1 MTDAVS
7 VAAAPARLT
16 TWTVLRGALSVARAE
31 PGRVFGIALVVFAPF
46 AAVEAAANLLAEQ
59 IRSDSHLGGIVA
71 IALLPATTAAIWGS
85 ALFAGGLE
93 RTIGAHRYGGERHG
107 TLALLR
113 GLPIGRLVLADLA
126 LGAVVFVGYAAFV
139 LPGILAF
146 TLFALAGPMVTI
158 EGRRV
163 IDAFHR
169 SASLVLQRPWLV
181 FSLVTVPVVVE
192 EAIFHELEEYL
203 HAGGRLGTLL
213 GAPVVASLLGAAIG
227 LVEVT
232 LAYELIRLEPRVQP
246 RPAIRR
252 RMLRHAAGAL
262 LGIVIVVATFAF
274 ILPRIADY
282 SQVWG
287 QITALG
293 WPEILALG
301 AATLV
306 SLLAYAPPMM
316 ASLPHL
322 RFRQAFVVTQASA
335 ASSYVLP
342 GGPAVGMAT
351 SFAMLRGWGF
361 TAAAATLA
369 VAVTAVWLQF
379 ALLGLPAIGL
389 ALLAL
394 TGGRQAGVESA
405 GLLGLAAFGV
415 VLAMFTGALSSA
427 RLAQWAGDLAARV
440 VSRALAL
447 VRRAPVTWTG
457 DSFVAFRVRAL
468 GLLRRRWHAL
478 TIATV
483 AQQLALFAV
492 LLVSLRVLGVPDSQV
507 NGVEAFA
514 AWSLVRLLGA
524 LAITPGGIG
533 VVELALTSLLVG
545 FGGARAG
552 TVAAVLVYRVLTIVP
567 TIVLGLLAA
576 ATWRRHHRGALPTL
590 P

>member
-1 MTDAVS
+1 VTDVVS
-7 VAAAPARLT
+7 VELAPPARLDA
-16 TWTVLRGALSVARAE
+16 WRVLRSAFAVARAE
-31 PGRVFGIALVVFAPF
+31 PLRVFGLAVLVFTPF
-46 AAVEAAANLLAEQ
+46 AALEAAAELFASH
-59 IRSDSHLGGIVA
+59 IRSGGDHTAGLIAV
-71 IALLPATTAAIWGS
+71 ALLPATTAMIWGS
-85 ALFAGGLE
+85 SLFAGGLE
-93 RTIGAHRYGGERHG
+93 RTVGAHRRGEEHIG
-107 TLALLR
+107 VLSLLR
-113 GLPIGRLVLADLA
+113 DLPIGRLVVVDLV
-126 LGAVVFVGYAAFV
+126 LGAVVLLGYAALV
-139 LPGILAF
+139 VPGIIAF
-146 TLFALAGPMVTI
+146 TLFALVGPMVTI
-158 EGRRV
+158 EDRGV
-163 IDAFHR
+163 VDAFRR
-169 SASLVLQRPWLV
+169 SAALVLERPWLV
-181 FSLVTVPVVVE
+181 FSLVTLPVILE
-192 EAIFHELEEYL
+192 EVILQELEEL
-203 HAGGRLGTLL
+203 FHARTEIGTLV
-213 GAPVVASLLGAAIG
+213 GAPIGASLLGTAIG

-232 LAYELIRLEPRVQP
+232 LAYELIRAEQHGRGA
-246 RPAIRR
+246 AISRR
-252 RMLRHAAGAL
+252 RLIQHGAGAL
-262 LGIVIVVATFAF
+262 VGIVIVVATFAF

-394 TGGRQAGVESA
+394 SGGRQAGVESA

-427 RLAQWAGDLAARV
+427 RLARWAGDLAARV
-440 VSRALAL
+440 VSRTLAL

-478 TIATV
+478 TLATV

-514 AWSLVRLLGA
+514 A
-524 LAITPGGIG
+524 
-533 VVELALTSLLVG
+533 
-545 FGGARAG
+545 
-552 TVAAVLVYRVLTIVP
+552 
-567 TIVLGLLAA
+567 
-576 ATWRRHHRGALPTL
+576 
-590 P
+590 